1 MKIAVIDNYDSFVN
15 NIIHYLE
22 AYHHI
27 SIEVMKNDEINWK
40 VLDSCDRILLSPGP
54 GIPSEAGDLM
64 KVIQKYY
71 FKKNILGVCLGHQ
84 AIGEFFGCRLKN
96 LDYPLHGISSSLKI
110 FTNDNIFKNISSNTE
125 VGHYHSWVI
134 DSSFVSDAIEV
145 LATDDYGHIMAIK
158 HKNYPIYGVQFHP
171 ESVLTTEGRKMIENW
186 VNE

>member
-71 FKKNILGVCLGHQ
+71 LKKSVLGVCLGHQ
-84 AIGEFFGCRLKN
+84 AIGEFFGCKLKN
-96 LDYPLHGISSSLKI
+96 LDYPLHGISSSLRI
-110 FTNDNIFKNISSNTE
+110 LNYDNIFKN
-125 VGHYHSWVI
+125 
-134 DSSFVSDAIEV
+134 D
-145 LATDDYGHIMAIK
+145 
-158 HKNYPIYGVQFHP
+158 
-171 ESVLTTEGRKMIENW
+171 R
-186 VNE
+186 